1 MNLNNFEH
9 TKVEITDEVANGV
22 NALLAAGDFAGRYK
36 GDDNSGKPKTEYLK
50 KMVLMT
56 DEELRKECESKIW
69 LSAYASNNHR
79 SDYHW
84 HCDCCYDECKRRG
97 KDDIYNKAHKSVSSG
112 L

>member
-1 MNLNNFEH
+1 METTNLSSEN
-9 TKVEITDEVANGV
+9 EIANGV
-22 NALLAAGDFAGRYK
+22 NALLATGEFSGRYK
-36 GDDNSGKPKTEYLK
+36 GNDNYGKPKKEYLK

-56 DEELRKECESKIW
+56 DEELRKECENKIW

-97 KDDIYNKAHKSVSSG
+97 KEDIYSKAHKSVSSG